1 MSSSSIRSR
10 SPVSNATSRIASFIP
25 KSISSLTPS
34 SSSPN
39 PTNISRTLTNLGNSV
54 SRESKEIFNAFT
66 PSSRNSNTSTPTP
79 TPTPTP
85 SNNSSQSSP
94 VSSWF
99 SPTVDD
105 VKTET
110 DEESSP
116 SFFSYLIRF
125 ILIAAL
131 LAFAGFNIFTQMGV
145 ITDDAVKFAEPIIRP
160 IMGLFGMITKQ
171 AVKTTAE
178 GTKTGIDIVSGATKS
193 GISVIEDQVTGTG
206 IQSSGNGD
214 PKQERARA
222 NALTMKRGTDAGAT
236 DNAEPQLPEADDAS
250 SVTQKGKISG
260 KAGYCLVGED
270 RGIRSCMKVGE
281 GDTCMSGNIFP
292 SKDKCINP
300 NLRV

>member
-1 MSSSSIRSR
+1 MSSSSTTQ
-10 SPVSNATSRIASFIP
+10 TSRLSSFIP
-25 KSISSLTPS
+25 KSLSSMTSESNSPLT
-34 SSSPN
+34 PN
-39 PTNISRTLTNLGNSV
+39 PTNISRTLTNLGKSV

-66 PSSRNSNTSTPTP
+66 PSSPNSNTSTPMP
-79 TPTPTP
+79 TPTPP
-85 SNNSSQSSP
+85 NNSSSSSP
-94 VSSWF
+94 ISSWF
-99 SPTVDD
+99 SSTVDD

-116 SFFSYLIRF
+116 SFIGYIVRF

-160 IMGLFGMITKQ
+160 IMGLFEMITKQ

-193 GISVIEDQVTGTG
+193 GISVVEDQVTGTG

>member
-1 MSSSSIRSR
+1 
-10 SPVSNATSRIASFIP
+10 
-25 KSISSLTPS
+25 
-34 SSSPN
+34 
-39 PTNISRTLTNLGNSV
+39 
-54 SRESKEIFNAFT
+54 
-66 PSSRNSNTSTPTP
+66 
-79 TPTPTP
+79 
-85 SNNSSQSSP
+85 
-94 VSSWF
+94 
-99 SPTVDD
+99 
-105 VKTET
+105 
-110 DEESSP
+110 
-116 SFFSYLIRF
+116 
-125 ILIAAL
+125 
-131 LAFAGFNIFTQMGV
+131 MGM

-160 IMGLFGMITKQ
+160 IMSLFGMITKQ

-222 NALTMKRGTDAGAT
+222 NALTMKRGTDAGT

>member
-1 MSSSSIRSR
+1 MS
-10 SPVSNATSRIASFIP
+10 SFIP
-25 KSISSLTPS
+25 KTLSTATSESKSSFTPT
-34 SSSPN
+34 PA
-39 PTNISRTLTNLGNSV
+39 NISRTVSNLGKSV
-54 SRESKEIFNAFT
+54 SRESKDIFNAFT
-66 PSSRNSNTSTPTP
+66 PTSTSNVSAS
-79 TPTPTP
+79 P
-85 SNNSSQSSP
+85 SSSSSP
-94 VSSWF
+94 ISSWF
-99 SPTVDD
+99 SSTVDD
-105 VKTET
+105 VKKES
-110 DEESSP
+110 DEESS
-116 SFFSYLIRF
+116 SFFGYLIRF

-160 IMGLFGMITKQ
+160 IMNLFEMITKQ
-171 AVKTTAE
+171 TVKTTAE

-193 GISVIEDQVTGTG
+193 GISVIEDQVTGSG

-222 NALTMKRGTDAGAT
+222 NALTMKRGTDVGITAT
-236 DNAEPQLPEADDAS
+236 QVPEADDAS

-300 NLRV
+300 SLRV

>member
-1 MSSSSIRSR
+1 
-10 SPVSNATSRIASFIP
+10 
-25 KSISSLTPS
+25 
-34 SSSPN
+34 
-39 PTNISRTLTNLGNSV
+39 
-54 SRESKEIFNAFT
+54 
-66 PSSRNSNTSTPTP
+66 
-79 TPTPTP
+79 
-85 SNNSSQSSP
+85 
-94 VSSWF
+94 
-99 SPTVDD
+99 
-105 VKTET
+105 
-110 DEESSP
+110 
-116 SFFSYLIRF
+116 LIRF

-131 LAFAGFNIFTQMGV
+131 LAFAGFNVFTQMGV

-160 IMGLFGMITKQ
+160 IMGIFEMITKQ

-214 PKQERARA
+214 PNQERARA